1 MLRTHWIT
9 DSAAAKAYYQVGDYY
24 GQSTG
29 EWLGKGAKS
38 LGLVGTA
45 RKEDFELLC
54 DNINPLSGGPL
65 TTYTRD
71 NRRVGIDLNFN
82 STKSVGIIR
91 ELGGSLNEGDE
102 RVESAHREAVRYAM
116 EFVEADMRG
125 RVRVGGKN
133 EDRVTGNMV
142 AFRVTHRDTRV
153 SGDDA
158 MPDMSLHDHVVLMNA
173 TEDKVEGKW
182 KAAEIGQIKHDAPY
196 YEAIYHNRLAANL
209 RDLGYGILRKDKAF
223 EIEGVSEELIKK
235 FSRRRAYIDKVAEK
249 LGITSA
255 AGRDTLGATTRL
267 GKSKV
272 LADDLNDY
280 WVSRL
285 TDKERQELTGLI
297 GKPSYLSDDRKAVEY
312 AIGHMFER
320 KSVVDERRFYE
331 TALRHGIGSVT
342 PESVQAEATRQ
353 GLLVKA
359 GEATTRGVLAE
370 ERKIIAF
377 ARDGRG
383 TVRPMGNEK
392 AAGFE

>member
-255 AGRDTLGATTRL
+255 AGRDTLGATTA
-267 GKSKV
+267 S
-272 LADDLNDY
+272 A
-280 WVSRL
+280 SRRCSPMIS
-285 TDKERQELTGLI
+285 TTI
-297 GKPSYLSDDRKAVEY
+297 G
-312 AIGHMFER
+312 
-320 KSVVDERRFYE
+320 
-331 TALRHGIGSVT
+331 
-342 PESVQAEATRQ
+342 
-353 GLLVKA
+353 
-359 GEATTRGVLAE
+359 
-370 ERKIIAF
+370 
-377 ARDGRG
+377 
-383 TVRPMGNEK
+383 
-392 AAGFE
+392 